1 MDWIDVLIKVIPQFI
16 SGLESHIDILIKATP
31 SLLHGRGGVTFPF
44 FIFVSFFF
52 IIIMMEEAD
61 RE

>member
-1 MDWIDVLIKVIPQFI
+1 MDWVDILIKVIPQFI

-31 SLLHGRGGVTFPF
+31 SFGAATFPF
-44 FIFVSFFF
+44 FLFVSFFF

-61 RE
+61 R